1 MKKSPMEIVKAQH
14 GTKAQLAEKLVGL
27 LDRHDGETDDEL
39 RARIGRTSNKQLLRL
54 WAAEQKVKEA
64 HGTKEKLVDAIVSL
78 KFPGPKG
85 NADYRAKLLTYAKAH
100 LLDLHGSLVRQSK

>member
-1 MKKSPMEIVKAQH
+1 MDLVKSQH

-27 LDRHDGETDDEL
+27 LDRHEGESDDEL
-39 RARIGRTSNKQLLRL
+39 RTRIGRASNKQLLRL

-64 HGTKEKLVDAIVSL
+64 HGSKDKLVDAIVSL

-85 NADYRAKLLTYAKAH
+85 NADFRAKLASYTKTH
-100 LLDLHGSLVRQSK
+100 LLDLHGSLVRQAKNNA